1 MKYQVIDDI
10 LLTKEKIIPTNEG
23 DVLHAMKNGEQGFEK
38 FGEAYFSE
46 VLPKTIKGWKRHK
59 HMILNLLVPIG
70 QIKFIFFDQRPGSN
84 SFEYFQEVTVS
95 RLNYVRITLPPMIWF
110 SFENTS
116 DEKALL
122 LNLANIPHD
131 PNEVEY
137 KDINEIS
144 IKSINGN

>member
-1 MKYQVIDDI
+1 MKFQVIDDI
-10 LLTKEKIIPTNEG
+10 LLTQQKIIPTNEG
-23 DVLHAMKNGEQGFEK
+23 DVLHAMKNNEQGFKK

-46 VLPKTIKGWKRHK
+46 ILPKKIKGWKRHK
-59 HMILNLLVPIG
+59 QMTLNLLVPIG

-95 RLNYVRITLPPMIWF
+95 KLNYLRITVPPMIWF
-110 SFENTS
+110 CFENTS
-116 DEKALL
+116 NEKALL

-131 PNEVEY
+131 PNEVEH

-144 IKSINGN
+144 IKLINGY